1 MARQRYNQPQPVWRN
16 ILLPIVQW
24 VGLAGIFVAVAI
36 LIAGEVRP
44 PTVLQG
50 DKARETLVIDQGAFS
65 LSALY
70 ERLPPEAIGR
80 VNRNID
86 YFLGT
91 ARRRIVD
98 GLARSNKYMESYQQ
112 IFREEGLPEELAYL
126 PIIESGFM
134 EKAVSPAKAVGIW
147 QFIEET
153 GKRYNLHQ
161 NDWSDRRLDPIY
173 SARAAARL
181 LKHLYGTFGDWEL
194 ALAAY
199 NSGAGTVRWAI
210 RVNQKAGLPTNY
222 WALDLPEETQNY
234 VPTFLATVMIA
245 KNPLAYGITEIRYKP
260 QVAFDHIK
268 VSPGLSLEELADQS
282 GIPAKVLEDLNPALL
297 RGTVPPGDE
306 PYLLRVPRG
315 ARYTLSAKLAGVKHW
330 PRDWV
335 LHRVHFQ
342 DTVEE
347 LATRYRGKPANIL
360 QANELGSDEDLMLR
374 NYIII
379 PL

>member
-282 GIPAKVLEDLNPALL
+282 GIPA
-297 RGTVPPGDE
+297 
-306 PYLLRVPRG
+306 
-315 ARYTLSAKLAGVKHW
+315 
-330 PRDWV
+330 
-335 LHRVHFQ
+335 
-342 DTVEE
+342 
-347 LATRYRGKPANIL
+347 
-360 QANELGSDEDLMLR
+360 
-374 NYIII
+374 
-379 PL
+379 

>member
-1 MARQRYNQPQPVWRN
+1 LARQRYQQPQPVWRN

-24 VGLAGIFVAVAI
+24 MGLAGIFVAVAV

-44 PTVLQG
+44 PSVLSSVKDRDALTADDG
-50 DKARETLVIDQGAFS
+50 PFS

-70 ERLPPEAIGR
+70 QRLPPAAIER
-80 VNRNID
+80 INKNID
-86 YFLGT
+86 YFLGS

-98 GLARSNKYMESYQQ
+98 GLARSTKYLDPYQQ

-126 PIIESGFM
+126 PLIESGFV
-134 EKAVSPAKAVGIW
+134 EKAVSPAQAVGIW

-153 GKRYNLHQ
+153 GSRYDLHH
-161 NDWSDRRLDPIY
+161 NDWSDKRLDPIY

-181 LKHLYGTFGDWEL
+181 LKHLYATFGDWEL

-199 NSGAGTVRWAI
+199 NAGAGTIKWAI
-210 RVNQKAGLPTNY
+210 RVNQKAGLPTNF
-222 WALDLPEETQNY
+222 WALDLPEETENY

-245 KNPLAYGITEIRYKP
+245 KNPGAYGITEIRYQP
-260 QVAFDHIK
+260 ALAFDHIK
-268 VSPGLSLEELADQS
+268 VSPGLSLEELADES
-282 GIPAKVLEDLNPALL
+282 GIPEKVLQDLNPALIK
-297 RGTVPPGDE
+297 GTVPPGDE

-315 ARYTLSAKLAGVKHW
+315 ARYTLPAKLAGVTHW
-330 PRDWV
+330 PKDWV
-335 LHRVHFQ
+335 LHRVHFN
-342 DTVEE
+342 DTAEA
-347 LATRYRGKPANIL
+347 LATRYRRKPDAIL
-360 QANELGSDEDLMLR
+360 QVNNLDNDQQLILR

>member
-1 MARQRYNQPQPVWRN
+1 MARQRYHQPQPVWRN

-24 VGLAGIFVAVAI
+24 VSLAGIFVAVAI

-44 PTVLQG
+44 PSIVTNQ
-50 DKARETLVIDQGAFS
+50 DQDAQVSENGPFS

-70 ERLPPEAIGR
+70 QRLPPEAINR
-80 VNRNID
+80 VNKNIN
-86 YFLGT
+86 YFLGS

-98 GLARSNKYMESYQQ
+98 GLARSTKYMEPYQQ

-126 PIIESGFM
+126 PLIESGFV

-153 GKRYNLHQ
+153 GRRYDLHH
-161 NDWSDRRLDPIY
+161 NDWSDKRLDPIY

-181 LKHLYGTFGDWEL
+181 LKHLHATFHDWEL

-199 NSGAGTVRWAI
+199 NAGAGTVKWAI
-210 RVNQKAGLPTNY
+210 RVNRKAGLPTNF
-222 WALDLPEETQNY
+222 WALDLPEETENY

-245 KNPLAYGITEIRYKP
+245 KNPGAFGITSIRYQP
-260 QVAFDHIK
+260 QMAFDHIK
-268 VSPGLSLEELADQS
+268 VSPGLSLEELADES
-282 GIPAKVLEDLNPALL
+282 GIPEKVLEDLNPALI
-297 RGTVPPGDE
+297 RGTVPPGDQ

-315 ARYTLSAKLAGVKHW
+315 ARYTLPAKLAGVTHW

-335 LHRVHFQ
+335 LHRVHFS
-342 DTVEE
+342 DTVED
-347 LATRYRGKPANIL
+347 LAARYRGKPAKIL
-360 QANELGSDEDLMLR
+360 QANDLDNDQQLLLR

>member
-1 MARQRYNQPQPVWRN
+1 MARQRYTQPQPVWRN

-24 VGLAGIFVAVAI
+24 MGLAGIFVAVAL

-44 PTVLQG
+44 PTVFSNPK
-50 DKARETLVIDQGAFS
+50 DRDAFSADNGAFS

-70 ERLPPEAIGR
+70 KRLPPDAIDR
-80 VNRNID
+80 INRNID

-98 GLARSNKYMESYQQ
+98 GLARSTKYLEPYQE

-161 NDWSDRRLDPIY
+161 TDWSDRRLDPIY

-181 LKHLYGTFGDWEL
+181 LKNLYDQFNDWEL

-210 RVNQKAGLPTNY
+210 HVNQKAGLPTNF
-222 WALDLPEETQNY
+222 WALDLPDETKNY

-245 KNPLAYGITEIRYKP
+245 KNPVAYGITEIRYAP

-268 VSPGLSLEELADQS
+268 VSPGLSLEELAEGS
-282 GIPAKVLEDLNPALL
+282 GIPAKVLEDLNPALIK
-297 RGTVPPGDE
+297 GTVPPGDE

-315 ARYTLSAKLAGVKHW
+315 ARYTLSAKLANVKKW

-335 LHRVHFQ
+335 LHRVHFD
-342 DTVEE
+342 DTVEQ

-360 QANELGSDEDLMLR
+360 QANGLGSDQDLMQR

>member
-1 MARQRYNQPQPVWRN
+1 
-16 ILLPIVQW
+16 VQW
-24 VGLAGIFVAVAI
+24 VSLAGIFVAVAI

-44 PTVLQG
+44 PSIVTNQ
-50 DKARETLVIDQGAFS
+50 DQDAQVSENGPFS

-70 ERLPPEAIGR
+70 QRLPPEAINR
-80 VNRNID
+80 VNKNIN
-86 YFLGT
+86 YFLGS

-98 GLARSNKYMESYQQ
+98 GLARSTKYMEPYQQ

-126 PIIESGFM
+126 PLIESGFV

-153 GKRYNLHQ
+153 GRRYDLHH
-161 NDWSDRRLDPIY
+161 NDWSDKRLDPIY

-181 LKHLYGTFGDWEL
+181 LKHLHATFHDWEL

-199 NSGAGTVRWAI
+199 NAGAGTVKWAI
-210 RVNQKAGLPTNY
+210 RVNRKAGLPTNF
-222 WALDLPEETQNY
+222 WALDLPEETENY

-245 KNPLAYGITEIRYKP
+245 KNPGAFGITSIRYQP
-260 QVAFDHIK
+260 QMAFDHIK
-268 VSPGLSLEELADQS
+268 VSPGLSLEELADES
-282 GIPAKVLEDLNPALL
+282 GIPEKVLEDLNPALI
-297 RGTVPPGDE
+297 RGTVPPGDQ

-315 ARYTLSAKLAGVKHW
+315 ARYTLPAKLAGVTHW

-335 LHRVHFQ
+335 LHRVHFS
-342 DTVEE
+342 DTVED
-347 LATRYRGKPANIL
+347 LAARYRGKPAKIL
-360 QANELGSDEDLMLR
+360 QANDLDNDQQLLLR